1 MKKSPSLTVQGK
13 FDFVDVRDVAM
24 GHILAAEK
32 GKSGEVYLLSGE
44 QLQISAMRSLVQQA
58 ADVDTTE
65 IKFPA
70 RFAAFVAP
78 LAEFIYKISHKK
90 PKFTRYS
97 IETLQS
103 NSRISSRKAQ
113 AELGYKPRRLFDTI
127 KDTVDW
133 WKVNVH
139 KTISALR
146 TKTQKL

>member
-1 MKKSPSLTVQGK
+1 MMLSWMKKSPSLTVQGK

-44 QLQISAMRSLVQQA
+44 QLQISTMRSLVQQA

-78 LAEFIYKISHKK
+78 LAEFIYKISHK
-90 PKFTRYS
+90 
-97 IETLQS
+97 
-103 NSRISSRKAQ
+103 SRSLPAIQLKLYRAIPGFLPVKRKRVGINPPA
-113 AELGYKPRRLFDTI
+113 F
-127 KDTVDW
+127 
-133 WKVNVH
+133 
-139 KTISALR
+139 
-146 TKTQKL
+146 